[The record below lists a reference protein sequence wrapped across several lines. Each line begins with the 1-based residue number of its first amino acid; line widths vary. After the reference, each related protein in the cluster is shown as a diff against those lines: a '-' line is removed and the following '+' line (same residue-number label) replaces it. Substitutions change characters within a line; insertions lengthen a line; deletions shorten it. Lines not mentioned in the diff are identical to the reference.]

1 MDGYLSMDDAAALE
15 GISYNALKMRVIRNA
30 DRLDTIK
37 QADESG
43 GRERVLV
50 SVESLSKKAQRK
62 YKTSRHIERYGEE
75 DQEPWYVY
83 ADYNWYQNKYKKHF
97 YEGVEIANSIRRYEA
112 YQGGKRDKTQYRNK
126 LAEGLGIK
134 GRRFSDLVKLYQEA
148 QAWAI
153 KLEAEHGKNYE
164 HIKVLAVCRK
174 PKEENRFPSLKDEV
188 KTFIENTLY
197 SEIFATNMQSVT
209 NLYDD
214 LEDMAAVKGWDIPSY
229 DTVWRYCNHIWEQ
242 DGEGATAMI
251 ARGLRYWKNKFMMK
265 KYRNTQKLKVLE
277 VLQGDVHTFDAWVSV
292 KRPNGKLQAIR
303 PCLVAWVDTRSRC
316 LVGWKISETPN
327 AEMMKE
333 SLINAIYPKE
343 NPELPYGVPKY
354 LLIDNGKE
362 YTAKTLTGRPRTVRV
377 ALDADTVGFYRSI
390 GIEDDMRSLPYQPW
404 SKAQIERFFGTV
416 CMKFTKK
423 YSSYTGTLSASR
435 TESKVDKDI
444 KKMLENGELLD
455 IESFAAEFED
465 WVVNKFHKRKHS
477 GLMIQGE
484 EVPAPISVWNNAE
497 NYYKPIPPLDYALS
511 LMAKTH
517 ERKVTT
523 MGIKITIAGRPVQY
537 TNEELSRFIGKRVQF
552 RYYPE
557 DITKVKVY
565 DLDGRYVCEAVS
577 YELLTIAPKLSEA
590 GFEEHNK
597 DQKRQQRG
605 DKTTIIKRQ
614 MTHEERIAAKKTML
628 EEAGKKS
635 VGPALSEKQEVVTAM
650 PNDSQY
656 RQEQSEKSKS
666 KKESKQNK
674 TSATKTYFDK
684 QADAALE
691 KLRKLG

>member
-1 MDGYLSMDDAAALE
+1 
-15 GISYNALKMRVIRNA
+15 
-30 DRLDTIK
+30 
-37 QADESG
+37 
-43 GRERVLV
+43 
-50 SVESLSKKAQRK
+50 
-62 YKTSRHIERYGEE
+62 
-75 DQEPWYVY
+75 VY

-153 KLEAEHGKNYE
+153 KLEAEHGESYE
-164 HIKVLAVCRK
+164 HIMVLAVCRK
-174 PKEENRFPSLKDEV
+174 PKEEKRFPSLSDEV
-188 KTFIENTLY
+188 KAFIENVLY
-197 SEIFATNMQSVT
+197 SESFATNMQSVT

-214 LEDMAAVKGWDIPSY
+214 LEDMSAVKGWDIPSY

-242 DGEGATAMI
+242 DGEGAKAMI
-251 ARGLRYWKNKFMMK
+251 ARGLRYWKNRYMMK
-265 KYRNTQKLKVLE
+265 KYRNTEKLQVLE
-277 VLQGDVHTFDAWVSV
+277 VLQGDVHTFDVWVSV

-316 LVGWKISETPN
+316 LVGWKISEAPN

-333 SLINAIYPKE
+333 SLINVIYPKA

-362 YTAKTLTGRPRTVRV
+362 YTAETLTGRPRSVRV
-377 ALDADTVGFYRSI
+377 SLDADTV
-390 GIEDDMRSLPYQPW
+390 EDDMRSLPYQPW

-416 CMKFTKK
+416 CGKFSKK
-423 YSSYTGTLSASR
+423 YASYTGTLSASR
-435 TESKVDKDI
+435 TESKINKDI
-444 KKMLENGELLD
+444 KGMLESGELLD
-455 IESFAAEFED
+455 IEAFATEFED
-465 WVVNKFHKRKHS
+465 WVVNKYHKRKHK

-484 EVPAPISVWNNAE
+484 TVPAPISVWNSE
-497 NYYKPIPPLDYALS
+497 ERYYKAAPPLDYTLG
-511 LMAKTH
+511 LLAKTH

-523 MGIKITIAGRPVQY
+523 MGIKITIGGRPVQY
-537 TNEELSRFIGKRVQF
+537 TNEQLHRFIGKRVQF
-552 RYYPE
+552 RYYPQ

-565 DLDGRYVCEAVS
+565 DLEGRYVCDAVS

-590 GFEEHNK
+590 GFTEHNK
-597 DQKRQQRG
+597 DQKRQQRD
-605 DKTTIIKRQ
+605 DKNTIIKRQ
-614 MTHEERIAAKKTML
+614 MTHAEREEAKKTML

-635 VGPALSEKQEVVTAM
+635 VGPALAEQQETVTAM
-650 PNDSQY
+650 PKDTQY
-656 RQEQSEKSKS
+656 REEKARGKSEQVKKSAAK
-666 KKESKQNK
+666 
-674 TSATKTYFDK
+674 TKTYFDK
-684 QADAALE
+684 QADVALE